1 MCHQIIQQNTRNQFT
16 ISAFL
21 SILDED
27 VRFLLYNIRADKY
40 IGECMKISDL
50 IEVNRLQILLDHLY
64 KSNGIPA
71 AIYNMD
77 GSTVVTTEWRDVC
90 SKFHRVNG
98 ITCQRC
104 IDSDREVN
112 KIIRE
117 TKKYAISKCRNG
129 LIDIGAPIIIDG
141 EQVATIFQGQFFFEK
156 PDLTYFRKQAFLANF
171 DEEAYIK
178 AVKETPVVSQAQM
191 KELTGFLT
199 EFSNFIADLGYANF
213 QLRKA
218 NIELNEQHQELSAV
232 YEELVATE
240 DELRS
245 HYDMLVEKNDA
256 LAEAKEKYK
265 LVAEGTSSIIW
276 DLDIETM
283 MIETSSNFIN
293 LTGVDIERKCPM
305 QDILNYV
312 HPEDIDKVVYIFE
325 DALDNDDVYEDQY
338 RFISADGQIK
348 WIHSRAKIKRNEF
361 NQAVRVAGSFDDVTE
376 HINHQNYIKHMA
388 YIDTLTGIHNRNQ
401 MLSHLEEAFDYLKL
415 NHDSKLS
422 ILLLNIDNYKDIN
435 DLYGHH
441 LGDQLL
447 IAIAERLAKIT
458 DKRLKVYRY
467 GGDEFLFIM
476 KEDHHEIIH
485 KTAERLLRL
494 FHDPFELHAKSYN
507 LSASIGISIFPEGGT
522 DPDRLLMNGVTALND
537 AKSRGKNQITLF
549 ESSMQEELTRI
560 RQFDHALNLAI
571 QDNEFFLVYQ
581 PKVDVKTNKVKAIEA
596 LIRWRSPKE
605 GIIPPNEFIPIA
617 EERGFIARIDLW
629 VLEESI
635 KQIIEWTLNGYQFDY
650 LSVNMSPEFL
660 MDEKLISHVKT
671 LMAKYSFNPN
681 KIQIEITENV
691 FINSFDAA
699 VKVLMNLKELGFSV
713 ALDDFG
719 KGYSSLS
726 YLKQLPIDVL
736 KIDKLFIDVMVED
749 DQPIIEFI
757 VGMGHRLNM
766 KIVAEGVET
775 NEQLDLLKS
784 YGCDLYQG
792 YLFSTP
798 LPPFELKTFLNKAYG
813 QKDHLTT

>member
-1 MCHQIIQQNTRNQFT
+1 
-16 ISAFL
+16 
-21 SILDED
+21 
-27 VRFLLYNIRADKY
+27 
-40 IGECMKISDL
+40 MKISDL
-50 IEVNRLQILLDHLY
+50 IEVQRLQILLNHLY

-71 AIYNMD
+71 GIYNLD
-77 GSTVVTTEWRDVC
+77 GTPVVTTEWRDVC
-90 SKFHRVNG
+90 SKFHRING

-104 IDSDREVN
+104 IESDKELN

-129 LIDIGAPIIIDG
+129 LIDIGVPIIIND
-141 EQVATIFQGQFFFEK
+141 EHVATIFQGQFFFEE
-156 PDLTYFRKQAFLANF
+156 PNIEYFRKQAFLANF

-178 AVKETPVVSQAQM
+178 AIHETPVISQKQM

-199 EFSNFIADLGYANF
+199 EFSHFIADLGYANYE
-213 QLRKA
+213 LRKA
-218 NIELNEQHQELSAV
+218 NLELNEQHQELSAV

-240 DELRS
+240 DELRH

-256 LAEAKEKYK
+256 LAEATEKYK

-276 DLDIETM
+276 DLDLSSM
-283 MIETSSNFIN
+283 VIETSKNIMA
-293 LTGVDIERKCPM
+293 LTGMNMPQKCP
-305 QDILNYV
+305 LKELVNLV
-312 HPEDIDKVVYIFE
+312 HPEDVDKVVYLFE
-325 DALDNDDVYEDQY
+325 DALDHDDVYEDQY
-338 RFISADGQIK
+338 RIVSSDGQIK
-348 WIHSRAKIKRNEF
+348 WIHSRAKIKRDDAM
-361 NQAVRVAGSFDDVTE
+361 QAVRVAGSFDDVTE
-376 HINHQNYIKHMA
+376 NINYQNYIKHMA

-401 MLSHLEEAFDYLKL
+401 MLSHLEEAFEHLKL
-415 NHDSKLS
+415 NHDTKLS

-447 IAIAERLAKIT
+447 IAIAKRLTKVT
-458 DKRLKVYRY
+458 DKRLTVYRY

-476 KEDHHEIIH
+476 KEDHQEIII

-494 FHDPFELHAKSYN
+494 FHEPFELHAKPYN

-537 AKSRGKNQITLF
+537 AKGRGKNQITLF
-549 ESSMQEELTRI
+549 ESSMLEELTRI
-560 RQFDHALNLAI
+560 RQFDHALNVAI
-571 QDNEFFLVYQ
+571 REDEFFLVYQ
-581 PKVDVKTNKVKAIEA
+581 PKVDVLSNKVKAIEA

-635 KQIIEWTLNGYQFDY
+635 KQIIEWTLSGYQFDY

-671 LMAKYSFNPN
+671 LLARYAFNPK

-691 FINSFDAA
+691 FIHSFDAA
-699 VKVLMNLKELGFSV
+699 VKVLKNLKELGFSI

-757 VGMGHRLNM
+757 VGMGHRLDM

-775 NEQLDLLKS
+775 TEQLELLKS

-792 YLFSTP
+792 YLYSTP
-798 LPPFELKTFLNKAYG
+798 LPPFELKTLLEKKYT
-813 QKDHLTT
+813 HSEHITI